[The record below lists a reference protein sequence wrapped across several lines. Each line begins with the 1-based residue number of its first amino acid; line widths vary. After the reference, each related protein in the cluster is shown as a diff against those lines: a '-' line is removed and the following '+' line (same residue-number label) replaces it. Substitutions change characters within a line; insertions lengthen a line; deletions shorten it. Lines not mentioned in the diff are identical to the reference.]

1 MKIKF
6 TGLVASA
13 LGAGA
18 LILGG
23 AATASAATTPTH
35 ASAVS
40 ARPSIVHPDLTW
52 YYYSTYPTYEACMEA
67 VFGLEYYGAYGGY
80 QCRDDQRTTVD
91 LYQLWVGI

>member
-1 MKIKF
+1 VKIKA
-6 TGLVASA
+6 TGLVAAA

-18 LILGG
+18 IVLSG
-23 AATASAATTPTH
+23 AATASAATVPAQ

-40 ARPSIVHPDLTW
+40 ARPSVIQPELTW
-52 YYYSTYPTYEACMEA
+52 YYYSTYPTYDACMEA

-91 LYQLWVGI
+91 LYQLWVAI